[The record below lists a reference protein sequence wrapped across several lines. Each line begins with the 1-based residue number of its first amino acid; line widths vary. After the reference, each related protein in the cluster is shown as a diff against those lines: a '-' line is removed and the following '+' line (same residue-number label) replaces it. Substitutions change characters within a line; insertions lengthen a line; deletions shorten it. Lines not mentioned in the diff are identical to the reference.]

1 LLLASGMGKRT
12 KKLLVDLDQNFL
24 SEMSKADVN
33 GKVRPEFKEIYE
45 LLHQGFVDEKIVV
58 PSSLLHDI
66 ESSLATHLKDRI
78 NTYQHYLGQVRL
90 RRPDEIENA
99 QTDAALCRYI
109 GRPSEDLLK
118 PRTAFLDDP
127 DQRVERF
134 GISVDAHWETH
145 NFRQTRHAT
154 AKDLE
159 ALRQRCLQSKV
170 TYEQQARIERD
181 HQKQEFVETY
191 ERYSDTLSHDRR
203 KELLAFAASA
213 EFAAIPLLRIEAHLY
228 ATILTRMALR
238 KIKPSDTTD
247 IEVLSA
253 YLPYMDVVCTDAFMA
268 EQLRGIAKEYGVTVF
283 HGKTTSLRDMKAFL
297 EEHLKNA
304 APVRRPSITAFVLP
318 PKNGRDGSFQFFF
331 QLGAALR
338 AMGINEYG
346 ELYAFDN
353 GAMSKY
359 ELPQLPGKPV
369 PFYGLQDVPPIDLPA
384 GSTEE
389 QILEMCRARCRSY
402 HFVLIDAYKDIK
414 DTFMLGAAMSAEANL
429 DETEGY
435 RIFEKHS

>member
-1 LLLASGMGKRT
+1 MGKRT

-33 GKVRPEFKEIYE
+33 EKVRPEFKEIYE

-78 NTYQHYLGQVRL
+78 YQHYLGQVRL

-181 HQKQEFVETY
+181 HQKQEFVETH

-213 EFAAIPLLRIEAHLY
+213 EFAAIPLLRIEAHWY
-228 ATILTRMALR
+228 ATH
-238 KIKPSDTTD
+238 P
-247 IEVLSA
+247 
-253 YLPYMDVVCTDAFMA
+253 DA
-268 EQLRGIAKEYGVTVF
+268 
-283 HGKTTSLRDMKAFL
+283 HGSQGNQA
-297 EEHLKNA
+297 
-304 APVRRPSITAFVLP
+304 
-318 PKNGRDGSFQFFF
+318 
-331 QLGAALR
+331 
-338 AMGINEYG
+338 
-346 ELYAFDN
+346 
-353 GAMSKY
+353 
-359 ELPQLPGKPV
+359 
-369 PFYGLQDVPPIDLPA
+369 
-384 GSTEE
+384 
-389 QILEMCRARCRSY
+389 
-402 HFVLIDAYKDIK
+402 
-414 DTFMLGAAMSAEANL
+414 
-429 DETEGY
+429 
-435 RIFEKHS
+435 